1 MAAYTALVALA
12 QNDTLKQQI
21 KMSIAVTANTI
32 TNEAGTVPN
41 HAARVAWAKQAL
53 ASPDAAV
60 EQITWSVLA
69 ANAAATVT
77 QITTAT
83 DATVQSAVDAAVN
96 GLFGT

>member
-21 KMSIAVTANTI
+21 KMAIAVTAQTI
-32 TNEAGTVPN
+32 TTELGTVPN
-41 HAARVAWAKQAL
+41 HSSRVAWAKQAL

-60 EQITWSVLA
+60 ESVMWSVLA
-69 ANAAATVT
+69 ANAAATVV

-83 DATVQSAVDAAVN
+83 DATVQTAVDAAVA
-96 GLFGT
+96 GLFGV